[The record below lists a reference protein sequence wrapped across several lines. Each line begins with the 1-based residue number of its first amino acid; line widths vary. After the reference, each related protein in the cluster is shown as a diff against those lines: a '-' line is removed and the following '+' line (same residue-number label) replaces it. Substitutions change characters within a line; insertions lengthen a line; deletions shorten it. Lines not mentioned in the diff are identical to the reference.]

1 MATPNKEKNNDTEM
15 KLMNTRDGETK
26 NNLTKSRE
34 DFMRDNKGY
43 QDLLKKEKETAE
55 NQKKAA

>member
-43 QDLLKKEKETAE
+43 QDLL
-55 NQKKAA
+55 